1 MKRRDFLALAGGVPL
16 VGMTPGLVEANV
28 AANNHKKR
36 AAGQR
41 ILVLVKLEGGNDGLN
56 TLVPYQDPL
65 YYQKRPT
72 IAVPRHKAIPLEK
85 NMAMNPYMK
94 ALKPIWDR
102 GQMAWIQD
110 VGYKHQDLSHFRSID
125 IWEQAINFNEH
136 SEQGWLSHVLPRYKQ
151 GLHGI
156 ILGEGNLGALAGKDC
171 NTVAMQSPEVFL
183 SQVSL
188 VDDIQHRVRGN
199 RALEH
204 LVNVQQQLF
213 SAGDQLKNQMRNPRP
228 LGVPFATSTF
238 GRRMESVAKMIIN
251 GVDAA
256 VYKVTHD
263 GFDTHVKQHN
273 THSNLLQ
280 HLAVGLASFEA
291 AMRKHGLWDDVLVMT
306 YSEFGRRVQENHG
319 RGTDHGAA
327 SVQLAMGGRVK
338 GGIYGDNP
346 RLHDLDVMGNLPAS
360 TDFRSI
366 YSSVAQRWFRQP
378 HPWKKHS
385 PILFV

>member
-1 MKRRDFLALAGGVPL
+1 MNRRDFLALAGGVPL
-16 VGMTPGLVEANV
+16 VGMAPSLVEAKV
-28 AANNHKKR
+28 AANNNKKR

-56 TLVPYQDPL
+56 TLIPYQDPL

-94 ALKPIWDR
+94 AIKPIWDR
-102 GQMAWIQD
+102 GDVAWIQD
-110 VGYKHQDLSHFRSID
+110 IGYKNQDLSHFRSID
-125 IWEQAINFNEH
+125 IWEQAVNANEH
-136 SEQGWLSHVLPRYKQ
+136 SEQGWLSHVVPRYKK

-156 ILGEGNLGALAGKDC
+156 ILGEGSLGALAGKDC

-188 VDDIQHRVRGN
+188 VDDIQHRVQGN
-199 RALEH
+199 PALKH

-213 SAGDQLKNQMRNPRP
+213 SAGDQLKSQMRSPRP
-228 LGVPFATSTF
+228 LGVPFSTSTF

-256 VYKVTHD
+256 VYKVTHG
-263 GFDTHVKQHN
+263 GFDTHVKQHD
-273 THSNLLQ
+273 TQSNLLQ
-280 HLAVGLASFEA
+280 HLSVGLASFEA
-291 AMRKHGLWDDVLVMT
+291 AMRKHGLWNDVLVMT

-327 SVQLAMGGRVK
+327 SVQLAMGGRVN

-346 RLHDLDVMGNLPAS
+346 RLHDLDVMGNLPAH
-360 TDFRSI
+360 TDFRSL
-366 YSSVAQRWFRQP
+366 YSSVSQRWFRQP
-378 HPWKKHS
+378 HPWKQHS